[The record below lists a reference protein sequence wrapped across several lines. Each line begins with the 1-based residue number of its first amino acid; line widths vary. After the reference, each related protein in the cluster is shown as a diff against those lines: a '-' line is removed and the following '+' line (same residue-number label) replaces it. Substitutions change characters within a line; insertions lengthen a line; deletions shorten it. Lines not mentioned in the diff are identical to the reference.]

1 MIKRC
6 FIGLFILLIGGSS
19 FAKSPLDSLAKD
31 TTVFLNDE
39 VVITA
44 DRHEKVS
51 FESAQAISVL
61 NKVRINQLAPMSLP
75 DALSSTHGIW
85 MQRTNHGGGSP
96 FIRGLTG
103 YQTLLLIDGVRFN
116 NTTFRSG
123 PNQYLNTI
131 DPLMIDRIEIVR
143 GQGSVQYGSDAIGGV
158 IQMMS
163 HTPKFSPDEVSI
175 DGYVYGK
182 YLSDNMEKTGRLNL
196 EVGMKNTAISI
207 GATVKNFGDVV
218 AGGELG
224 KLNTTGYEE
233 YSLDFKLVQKVGKNQ
248 LLTAAYQRLKQEE
261 VPLYHKLVTGEYA
274 TYDFDPQQRD
284 LGYVKWEIFSNKKW
298 VKQIRITQ
306 SFQQS
311 LEGRIKQKSNSID
324 IKEETDKVSTLGSV
338 VEIISKPSNFWSI
351 SSGLEYYYDKV
362 KSGAIS
368 YQENSSTVNQLRG
381 LYPDNSSSGNFAVYS
396 LHSFTKN
403 KFNFSLGGR
412 YNFYELKVADAIFGQ
427 TSITPSAL
435 VGNAGVTYKANSNLH
450 IVGSAGTGFRAPNVN
465 DVSSFGIA
473 DFRYETPNF
482 NLKPEKSLNY
492 EIGLKSKFERFSSN
506 IYFYRNN
513 LTDLITN
520 VKSTFNGQS
529 TIDGIQVYKRTN
541 IGKAVIKGIECDI
554 EYLLGKNIMA
564 RANLNYTH
572 GENSDSKEPMRRI
585 PPMYGNVGISWQVR
599 PECRVNGTWS
609 YAGTQD
615 KLSSGDIDDDRIAE
629 GGTPAWNTL
638 DLGVNYI
645 FNNIDIQA
653 GTKNLFD
660 KAYRMHGSGVDGIGR
675 SFWIAARF
683 NI

>member
-1 MIKRC
+1 M
-6 FIGLFILLIGGSS
+6 
-19 FAKSPLDSLAKD
+19 DTLARD

-61 NKVRINQLAPMSLP
+61 NKERISQLAPMSLP

-85 MQRTNHGGGSP
+85 MQRTNQGGGSP

-131 DPLMIDRIEIVR
+131 DPLMIDRIEVVR

-163 HTPKFSPDEVSI
+163 HTPNFSSDNVSI
-175 DGYVYGK
+175 NGYAYGK
-182 YLSDNMEKTGRLNL
+182 YLSNNMEKTGRLNL

-207 GATVKNFGDVV
+207 GATVKDFGDVV
-218 AGGELG
+218 AGGDLG
-224 KLNTTGYEE
+224 KLDATGYEE
-233 YSLDFKLVQKVGKNQ
+233 YSLDFKLVQKIGKKQ
-248 LLTAAYQRLKQEE
+248 LFTAAYQRLKQAD

-274 TYDFDPQQRD
+274 TYNFHPQQRD
-284 LGYVKWEIFSNKKW
+284 LGYVKWVSFSDKKW
-298 VKQIRITQ
+298 IKEIRITQ

-311 LEGRIKQKSNSID
+311 FEGRIKQKSNSIE
-324 IKEETDKVSTLGSV
+324 IKEEKDKVGTLGSV
-338 VEIISKPSNFWSI
+338 VEIISKPSSFWSI
-351 SSGLEYYYDKV
+351 SSGLEYYYDNV

-368 YQENSSTVNQLRG
+368 YEENSATVNQSRG

-412 YNFYELKVADAIFGQ
+412 YNFYELKVDDATFGQ

-435 VGNAGVTYKANSNLH
+435 VGNAGVTYKANTNFH

-482 NLKPEKSLNY
+482 DLKPEKSLNY
-492 EIGLKSKFERFSSN
+492 EIGLKSKFEKFSSN

-520 VKSTFNGQS
+520 VRSTFNGQS

-541 IGKAVIKGIECDI
+541 IGKAVIKGIECDL
-554 EYLLGKNIMA
+554 EYLLGENIMA

-572 GENSDSKEPMRRI
+572 GENSESKEPMRRI

-599 PECRVNGTWS
+599 SEWRINSTWS
-609 YAGTQD
+609 YADTQGR
-615 KLSSGDIDDDRIAE
+615 LSSGDIDDDRIAD

-645 FNNIDIQA
+645 YKNIDIQT
-653 GTKNLFD
+653 GIKNLFD

-675 SFWIAARF
+675 SFWIAARI
-683 NI
+683 NL